1 MKNNLEIF
9 NNIQTIPLFYIF
21 FELKKQFN
29 IYKITSQNEILKNIL
44 VNLNTHLLFKDH
56 DWYSINITDNSR
68 IEKREKCFRDLI
80 IFLKEIS
87 IPIKTNNDNRY
98 KLNTRIPIRILDQ
111 FDNNT
116 SDVFQQTLNITKSE
130 NNYIFIKKRK
140 LLDVS
145 GFYGVNIIGSTNY
158 ETLLKNTSKNISLGV
173 YSKQMK
179 NVDKLLIQL
188 CDFQRKHNYSQTE
201 LYYKKIENVVS
212 YHNSGTE
219 AVEAVLRL
227 TKYNTKKN
235 KFVTFDTTYH
245 GWSSQMISG
254 ISSINNKDNLKLPF
268 LNIESLSVI
277 QDNAYSISCVLF
289 NPMCIYKIRQ
299 NDILL
304 EIDKTNVS
312 KTHDINEINE
322 YLIKLEKI
330 CSLYDIALVFDEIY
344 SAFRFGPSL
353 LSTQYIKAKPDIIII
368 GKTIGCGI
376 PCGIAIGNNHYLQRQ
391 KENEGY
397 NKSVIQGT
405 FSNSTMLSNSIELF
419 LNYITTQK
427 KKYKLV
433 FNRMDKMIQNVNN
446 TLLENNVQIKLC
458 RYGLLITTDFLNKS
472 PYHFLLQ
479 FYLMKH
485 NIFTCCYGTSRMNL
499 NLSFRENELMFF
511 ETNFIDAVLHMKKDS
526 WFYGEKRNLSSNI
539 YLCKLLGNTIL
550 QKYYKEPYDYI
561 MLAKKIDLDVSH
573 HNRINFM
580 THYFSSLLTLYSY
593 FLFFIDEKYKAMY
606 LFLFCQ
612 IVRQMGHFLFE
623 VPNEEAEN
631 AKIGF
636 NNSSKKLTITLFILL
651 SILTLP
657 INGFNPHK
665 TLLRNLII
673 VMCLKIANSSS
684 QIGVEKTILWIIKII
699 TDIITDLDDMGPKQ
713 FMDFFTDDKVRYETL
728 NEIFIPKY
736 MKDGKLDLLKII
748 QSYLG
753 INFNYNSK
761 LLE

>member
-1 MKNNLEIF
+1 MKDKNIF
-9 NNIQTIPLFYIF
+9 FNSIIPLYLF
-21 FELKKQFN
+21 FEIKKLFN
-29 IYKITSQNEILKNIL
+29 ISKLTLQHEVLKNIL

-56 DWYSINITDNSR
+56 EWYSLNTKDNVIIT
-68 IEKREKCFRDLI
+68 KRYKCFKDLVL
-80 IFLKEIS
+80 FLKEITF
-87 IPIKTNNDNRY
+87 PIKTNNDNRY
-98 KLNTRIPIRILDQ
+98 TLHTRIPIRILDQ
-111 FDNNT
+111 LDENEKR
-116 SDVFQQTLNITKSE
+116 VLQQTLNITKTE
-130 NNYIFIKKRK
+130 NNFIFIHNQK
-140 LLDVS
+140 LLDMS
-145 GFYGVNIIGSTNY
+145 GFYGVNIIGSDNY
-158 ETLLKNTSKNISLGV
+158 EKLLKNTSKNVSLGV
-173 YSKQMK
+173 YSKQME

-188 CDFQRKHNYSQTE
+188 CDFQPKNNYSQTE

-245 GWSSQMISG
+245 GWNSQMISG
-254 ISSINNKDNLKLPF
+254 ISSIGNKDNIKLPF
-268 LNIESLSVI
+268 LHIESLKVI
-277 QDNAYSISCVLF
+277 QNNAYSISCVLF

-304 EIDKTNVS
+304 EIDKTNIS
-312 KTHDINEINE
+312 KRHDINEIND

-344 SAFRFGPSL
+344 SVFRFGPTL
-353 LSTQYIKAKPDIIII
+353 LSKKYIKAKPDIIII

-419 LNYITTQK
+419 LNFIKTQK
-427 KKYKLV
+427 KQYKTL
-433 FNRMDKMIQNVNN
+433 FNRMDKIIQNVNKA
-446 TLLENNVQIKLC
+446 LLENNVEIKLR
-458 RYGLLITTDFLNKS
+458 RYGLLITTDFLHKS

-479 FYLMKH
+479 FYLIKH
-485 NIFTCCYGTSRMNL
+485 NIFTSCYGTSRMNL
-499 NLSFRENELMFF
+499 NLSFGNNELLFF
-511 ETNFIDAVLHMKKDS
+511 EKKFIQAVLHMKEDS

-539 YLCKLLGNTIL
+539 YICKLLGNTFL
-550 QKYYKEPYDYI
+550 QKFFKEPYDYI

-593 FLFFIDEKYKAMY
+593 FLFFVDEKYKAMY

-636 NNSSKKLTITLFILL
+636 NNSSKKLSITLFILL
-651 SILTLP
+651 SVLTLP

-665 TLLRNLII
+665 SLLKNLII
-673 VMCLKIANSSS
+673 VMCIKIASSSS

-699 TDIITDLDDMGPKQ
+699 TDMVTDLDDIGPKS
-713 FMDFFTDDKVRYETL
+713 FIDFFTDENVRYKTL
-728 NEIFIPKY
+728 NENFIPKY
-736 MKDGKLDLLKII
+736 MKDGKFDLFKII
-748 QSYLG
+748 KSYLG

-761 LLE
+761 ILG